1 MSLDSVLRHW
11 VSGERSS
18 MKKAGLPKP
27 IFDFDKHNFSVLL
40 VSDKIGDKKRGEKV
54 GEKVG
59 KRVGKKLTNNQKLI
73 LKYINNDKYISIV

>member
-1 MSLDSVLRHW
+1 
-11 VSGERSS
+11 

-59 KRVGKKLTNNQKLI
+59 KKLTNNQKLI

>member
-1 MSLDSVLRHW
+1 
-11 VSGERSS
+11 

-54 GEKVG
+54 GEKG
-59 KRVGKKLTNNQKLI
+59 G
-73 LKYINNDKYISIV
+73 